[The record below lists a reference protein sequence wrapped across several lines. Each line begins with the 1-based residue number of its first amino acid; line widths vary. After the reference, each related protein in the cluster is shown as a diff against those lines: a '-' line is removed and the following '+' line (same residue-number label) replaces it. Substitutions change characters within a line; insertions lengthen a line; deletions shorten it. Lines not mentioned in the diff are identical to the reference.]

1 MKKQILVLGAVVAVL
16 LSGCSTSP
24 KVVAP
29 TVEQEATQSET
40 NKKDNRDKD
49 FGLDRKKAL
58 DNINSK
64 DVEISGEIEMFGVN
78 PLSVPVGSVVAKNLT
93 QAESL
98 DAIRAAMNFIAV
110 TPALPALTEKTIGEW
125 GQVATQNY
133 MSTIMRDKDTVHKA
147 GATPTDGKI
156 KIENTTHTLKNTGW
170 EQGVDNIKL
179 EGMNITG
186 PYLSFNRT
194 WYIPTENPDTYLRL
208 TSAGQL
214 TMTKKDNGKWV
225 ADQFN
230 FRPGSTVTIDTI
242 TKKEFQNAQSK

>member
-1 MKKQILVLGAVVAVL
+1 MKP
-16 LSGCSTSP
+16 STTES
-24 KVVAP
+24 
-29 TVEQEATQSET
+29 TT
-40 NKKDNRDKD
+40 NKKDNRGKD

-98 DAIRAAMNFIAV
+98 DAIRAAMNFIAI

-133 MSTIMRDKDTVHKA
+133 IARIIKEKEIINKA

-194 WYIPTENPDTYLRL
+194 WYIPTQNPDTYLRL

-214 TMTKKDNGKWV
+214 TMTKQENGKWV

-242 TKKEFQNAQSK
+242 TKKEFQDAQSK

>member
-1 MKKQILVLGAVVAVL
+1 MKP
-16 LSGCSTSP
+16 STTES
-24 KVVAP
+24 
-29 TVEQEATQSET
+29 TT
-40 NKKDNRDKD
+40 NKKDNRSKD

-98 DAIRAAMNFIAV
+98 DAIRAAMNFIAI
-110 TPALPALTEKTIGEW
+110 TPTLPALTEKTIGEW

-133 MSTIMRDKDTVHKA
+133 IARIIKEKEIINKA

-194 WYIPTENPDTYLRL
+194 WYIPTQNPDTYLRL

-214 TMTKKDNGKWV
+214 TMTKQENGKWV

-242 TKKEFQNAQSK
+242 TKKEFQDAQSK

>member
-16 LSGCSTSP
+16 LSGCATSP

-29 TVEQEATQSET
+29 TMKPSTTESTT
-40 NKKDNRDKD
+40 NKKDNRGKD

-98 DAIRAAMNFIAV
+98 DAIRAAMNFIAI

-133 MSTIMRDKDTVHKA
+133 IARIIKEKEIINKA

-194 WYIPTENPDTYLRL
+194 WYIPTQNPDTYLRL

-214 TMTKKDNGKWV
+214 TMTKQENGKWV

-242 TKKEFQNAQSK
+242 TKKEFQDAQSK

>member
-16 LSGCSTSP
+16 LSGCATSP

-29 TVEQEATQSET
+29 TMKPSTTESTT
-40 NKKDNRDKD
+40 NKKDNRSKD

-98 DAIRAAMNFIAV
+98 DAIRAAMNFIAI

-133 MSTIMRDKDTVHKA
+133 IARIIKEKEIINKA

-194 WYIPTENPDTYLRL
+194 WYIPTQNPDTYLRL

-214 TMTKKDNGKWV
+214 TMTKQENGKWV

-242 TKKEFQNAQSK
+242 TKKEFQDAQSK